1 MSLPRLTLVLGGANS
16 GKSLF
21 AERLIEAS
29 GLSPLYIATAQ
40 AFDEE
45 MTAKI
50 KAHKNRRGLKWGVVE
65 EPYDLANALMEVP
78 AGHAVLVD
86 CLTFWLSNHLLQESD
101 LDVECDGLLA
111 TLRGLKREVV
121 LVSNEVGMG
130 VVPDHPLGRRFRSAQ
145 GAMNQRVAE
154 QADLVVV
161 VMAGLPLVLK
171 GQLPS

>member
-21 AERLIEAS
+21 AERLVEAS
-29 GLSPLYIATAQ
+29 GLSPMYIA
-40 AFDEE
+40 
-45 MTAKI
+45 I
-50 KAHKNRRGLKWGVVE
+50 KAHKNRRGLKWGVME
-65 EPYDLANALMEVP
+65 EPYALVNALIEVP

-101 LDVECDGLLA
+101 LAAECDGLLA
-111 TLRGLKREVV
+111 TLRGVKREVV

-145 GAMNQRVAE
+145 GTLNQRVAE
-154 QADLVVV
+154 QADLVVA

-171 GQLPS
+171 GKLPS